1 MTKAERE
8 ALKQAITEAID
19 DNLGGWADR
28 VLRLAETRLEGR
40 HSETA
45 SPDSDGPPDG
55 DDTLEDEIDEGLL
68 WLMRR
73 RHTRLWAAGIAGGLV
88 LVGWMANHYYHVVL
102 DRIAHGVMW

>member
-1 MTKAERE
+1 MTKSDRE

-28 VLRLAETRLEGR
+28 VMRLAETRLEGR

-45 SPDSDGPPDG
+45 ASDAADAPAG

-88 LVGWMANHYYHVVL
+88 LAGWMANHYYHVVL
-102 DRIAHGVMW
+102 DRLAHGVMW